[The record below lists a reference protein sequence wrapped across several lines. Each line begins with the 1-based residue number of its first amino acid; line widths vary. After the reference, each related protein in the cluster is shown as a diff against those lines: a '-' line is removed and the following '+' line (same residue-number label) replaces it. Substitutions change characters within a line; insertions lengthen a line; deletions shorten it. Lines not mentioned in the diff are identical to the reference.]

1 MQQDSSNP
9 IFSQAKE
16 QGQYAASFGFDWTT
30 SADVMF
36 KVLEETQEL
45 QVAINENDRDG
56 IRHEIGDVLLA
67 LSSLARHNELSLE
80 TAFQDAIQ
88 RFQSR
93 WDKMTVIATESN
105 IEIEALMPSEW
116 ENLWEKA
123 KVELDNNI

>member
-1 MQQDSSNP
+1 MHQDSSNP
-9 IFSQAKE
+9 IFYQAKE

-93 WDKMTVIATESN
+93 WDKMKVIATESN

-123 KVELDNNI
+123 KAELDNNI